1 MFCNIC
7 FLACSFSQLKMFWQK
22 IYICIVRNALEK
34 ILFLGFIALYCLI
47 ESGYSK
53 DQPSQIPN
61 NSSPSILVNN
71 QYFFSPSSNIN
82 NQVSD
87 NESSQ
92 TVNFSVPVISLKKSF
107 SKQVP
112 SLHAIEKYLFCSYSQ
127 YFYHSYYLL
136 IELKKTDIT
145 FPFHYFW

>member
-1 MFCNIC
+1 M
-7 FLACSFSQLKMFWQK
+7 
-22 IYICIVRNALEK
+22 RNALRK
-34 ILFLGFIALYCLI
+34 ILFISFIALYCLI
-47 ESGYSK
+47 ESAYSK
-53 DQPSQIPN
+53 DQSSQIPT
-61 NSSPSILVNN
+61 SPSQTILVNN
-71 QYFFSPSSNIN
+71 QYYFSPSSNIN

-92 TVNFSVPVISLKKSF
+92 TVNFNVPVISLKNSF

-112 SLHAIEKYLFCSYSQ
+112 SLHAIEKYLFCSFSQ